1 MELGEVDQRLVAG
14 LAGGRHRREPAVV
27 DAVARAH
34 LGRDDVIEQGLQGSD
49 HEIER
54 SGDEQRHVPGLPVL
68 ADPADPPGERLGED
82 EIAEHLRAVGV
93 DAVHRGALE
102 TPVEIAQEV
111 AAVPTV
117 QGQQTGRLAE
127 GAGHETDPV
136 QVVELPGG
144 EPRVAGHH
152 VRSDQRVLQVE
163 HGQLALG
170 CEHLAAEPGGA
181 GIGAAGAGAG
191 GHLEAGLLN
200 HRRQVHLLHVV
211 GPVDNGGIEAERR
224 PVVVVERL
232 PELQEPVELVDRLA
246 LGVGAVQL
254 DVLVGPAQLLAALLK
269 AGAHQGMS
277 TSQRQG
283 RQHPVGGLQRTLR
296 SLELAGHPPPTGE
309 GPLGHGDRLV
319 VLVVDGVLGEPA
331 ADQVEELAVLER
343 VDGPASDLD
352 DIGAGFHRA
361 PRGHGH
367 DGRHHEVHRD
377 HVDDALGHARELLEQ
392 APGIGGDHRLG
403 HAESPDPSRVGL
415 GQGRLNDRGPNDAH
429 RDVAASLGES
439 PLAEGL
445 GEGIG
450 VREAEAGGPGPAGLG
465 HLLVHP
471 ASPEALDLLGECRD
485 AGRAEF
491 PAGLSGQRGQTLGA
505 AAGLLGVAAGAAGAV
520 HLVAPA
526 DLGEERR
533 VVHQLLGGGAPA
545 AAGHVAGRH
554 RDQVGLRAGFG
565 QDCGHPARPE
575 QVDLHR
581 VVEGRVEV
589 HGGRRMD
596 HDVAAGQRGPA
607 FVVEVEP
614 VDADVAGHRGD
625 PASGHLL
632 VALAA

>member
-14 LAGGRHRREPAVV
+14 LAGGGRRREPAVV
-27 DAVARAH
+27 DAAARAH
-34 LGRDDVIEQGLQGSD
+34 LGRDDVIEQRLQGSD
-49 HEIER
+49 HEVEGA
-54 SGDEQRHVPGLPVL
+54 GDEQGHVAGLPVL
-68 ADPADPPGERLGED
+68 ADPADPPRERLGED
-82 EIAEHLRAVGV
+82 EVAEHLRAVGV

-102 TPVEIAQEV
+102 APVEVAQEV
-111 AAVPTV
+111 AAVPAI
-117 QGQQTGRLAE
+117 QRQKTGRLAE

-163 HGQLALG
+163 HGQLPLG
-170 CEHLAAEPGGA
+170 GEHLAAEPGGA

-191 GHLEAGLLN
+191 GHLEAGLLH

-211 GPVDNGGIEAERR
+211 GPVDDGGIEAERR
-224 PVVVVERL
+224 PVVASERI
-232 PELQEPVELVDRLA
+232 PELQQPVELVDRLA

-254 DVLVGPAQLLAALLK
+254 DVLVGPAQLLAALIE
-269 AGAHQGMS
+269 AGAHQGVA
-277 TSQRQG
+277 TPQRQG

-296 SLELAGHPPPTGE
+296 SLELPGHPPPAGE

-343 VDGPASDLD
+343 VDGPAGDLD
-352 DIGAGFHRA
+352 HVGAGVDRA

-367 DGRHHEVHRD
+367 DGGHHQVHRD

-392 APGIGGDHRLG
+392 APGIGGYHRLG
-403 HAESPDPSRVGL
+403 HAEAPDPSRERL
-415 GQGRLNDRGPNDAH
+415 GQGRLDDRGPHDAH
-429 RDVAASLGES
+429 RDFAAGLGEC
-439 PLAEGL
+439 PLAQGL

-450 VREAEAGGPGPAGLG
+450 VREAEAGGPGPAGPG

-471 ASPEALDLLGECRD
+471 APPEALDLLGECRD

-491 PAGLSGQRGQTLGA
+491 PAGLGRQRGQTLGA

-554 RDQVGLRAGFG
+554 RDHVGLRAGFG
-565 QDCGHPARPE
+565 QDRSHPARP
-575 QVDLHR
+575 
-581 VVEGRVEV
+581 
-589 HGGRRMD
+589 
-596 HDVAAGQRGPA
+596 
-607 FVVEVEP
+607 
-614 VDADVAGHRGD
+614 
-625 PASGHLL
+625 
-632 VALAA
+632 